1 MDENS
6 VYVVL
11 SFINDCGAIL
21 INCPNCLFG
30 NKVNNAF
37 GAYCYWLDYN
47 ATSTDSSF
55 GTSCLSL
62 SWSTSFFILPKSFIV
77 SEDNNPDLYSVFTLK
92 TILFSILFGQIYT
105 GRFAVKVSCF
115 LVINSK

>member
-37 GAYCYWLDYN
+37 GAYCY
-47 ATSTDSSF
+47 
-55 GTSCLSL
+55 
-62 SWSTSFFILPKSFIV
+62 
-77 SEDNNPDLYSVFTLK
+77 
-92 TILFSILFGQIYT
+92 
-105 GRFAVKVSCF
+105 
-115 LVINSK
+115 